1 MFKALNIFCLK
12 VSHACR
18 RCFCVCTMN
27 RSFFSVQLKT
37 TENNRRFQGLSLV
50 WLWRI
55 NRLVQETHNE
65 TQERQKLTE
74 VEHVQICRRE
84 RLKCG
89 HVSQDNKT
97 ETQILFAFILTFY
110 LFINTKFAPTYLVFK
125 VSQWRYSR
133 LHYEIYCNY
142 TSIIQSTRLNSF
154 LHGKVSEQL
163 HYFFLKNRQFT

>member
-1 MFKALNIFCLK
+1 MPEVFLCLHDEQVIFFRPAQNHRK
-12 VSHACR
+12 QQTVSG
-18 RCFCVCTMN
+18 
-27 RSFFSVQLKT
+27 SQS
-37 TENNRRFQGLSLV
+37 SLV
-50 WLWRI
+50 VKNKQACSGNPQWDSR
-55 NRLVQETHNE
+55 ETE
-65 TQERQKLTE
+65 TDWSRAC
-74 VEHVQICRRE
+74 VQICRRE

-125 VSQWRYSR
+125 VSQWRCSR